1 MAIGCFANLIG
12 QLFSQL
18 GEVLEQYLAAVEID
32 LQPARLEQWSQ
43 SGSKAQSI
51 ESTGKA
57 RDMLTKSIHKDLRKT
72 ASAEC
77 SFFHGRSKLASPGR
91 AFRAFHRQL
100 SSRKMQEH
108 FSLPKSD
115 SYSASERRSAGQEA
129 NGINGRGP
137 LAGRRPFMPDCP
149 LTAAKRSGHQSAT
162 LPHKPIVVAAPPRYV
177 ICG

>member
-115 SYSASERRSAGQEA
+115 SYSPSERRSAGQEA